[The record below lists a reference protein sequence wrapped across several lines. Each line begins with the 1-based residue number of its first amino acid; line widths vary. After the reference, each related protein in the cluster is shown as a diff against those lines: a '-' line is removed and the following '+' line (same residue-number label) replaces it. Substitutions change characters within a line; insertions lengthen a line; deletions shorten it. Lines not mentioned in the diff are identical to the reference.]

1 MAHATAR
8 GAYGALADRINR
20 FPQGAPPS
28 DLLYRILSL
37 LFTEREAGLVAR
49 LPIRPVTAR
58 RAARIWGMREAEAR
72 TVLDGLASRC
82 ILLDMETPNGTL
94 YTLPPPMAGFF
105 EFSMMRVRDDIDQHL
120 LAELFYQYVTV
131 EDDFIVSLFT
141 HGETQLGRAF
151 VNEPS
156 LADARP
162 AAGTEATRMQVL
174 DYERAS
180 EVIGTAQHMGVGIC
194 YCRHK
199 AEHVGKACKAPMNI
213 CMTFGGSADSLI
225 RHGYARRVDKAE
237 GMDLLAEA
245 YESRLVQFGENVQR
259 ETGFICNCCGCC
271 CEAMIAQRRFGSL
284 NPVHTTNYL
293 PHVDEATCN
302 GCGKCVD
309 TCPVEAMTLVSAND
323 PEKPRKRRAELAAEI
338 CLGCGVCTRVCTHK
352 ALWLEPRPERVVTP
366 VDTLHRTVLMAIER
380 GNLQDCIFDNR
391 ALLSHRAMAGILGVI
406 LKLPPTKQVLANQ
419 QVKSRYLAKL
429 LEQVKV

>member
-8 GAYGALADRINR
+8 GAYGALADRLNR

-58 RAARIWGMREAEAR
+58 RAAQIWGMREAEAR

-82 ILLDMETPNGTL
+82 ILLDMEGPNGTL
-94 YTLPPPMAGFF
+94 YILPPPMAGFF

-120 LAELFYQYVTV
+120 LAELFWQYITV

-141 HGETQLGRAF
+141 HGETQLGRVF
-151 VNEPS
+151 VNEPA

-162 AAGTEATRMQVL
+162 APGTKPTRMQVL

-180 EVIGTAQHMGVGIC
+180 EVIGTAQHMGVGVC

-213 CMTFGGSADSLI
+213 CMTFGGTADSLI
-225 RHGYARRVDKAE
+225 RHGYARRVGKAE

-245 YESRLVQFGENVQR
+245 YESRF
-259 ETGFICNCCGCC
+259 T
-271 CEAMIAQRRFGSL
+271 
-284 NPVHTTNYL
+284 
-293 PHVDEATCN
+293 
-302 GCGKCVD
+302 
-309 TCPVEAMTLVSAND
+309 
-323 PEKPRKRRAELAAEI
+323 
-338 CLGCGVCTRVCTHK
+338 
-352 ALWLEPRPERVVTP
+352 
-366 VDTLHRTVLMAIER
+366 
-380 GNLQDCIFDNR
+380 
-391 ALLSHRAMAGILGVI
+391 
-406 LKLPPTKQVLANQ
+406 PPTTCRTWTRRPATAAASASTRAP
-419 QVKSRYLAKL
+419 SRR
-429 LEQVKV
+429 